1 MSGGSAALA
10 QLRRPVLIVP
20 AAGIEGEPMAV
31 QVDLRVLELMA
42 SKICHDLISPVGA
55 IGNGLELLEDDGG
68 GDTAK
73 EALQLSQ
80 NCVRRASALLELF
93 RMSYGT
99 AGSDTGLA
107 WDAAK
112 SLAGGVLAGTKM
124 TLNWPALPAGTALP
138 PGANKLLLNLVVL
151 AGDLLPRGGTIAV
164 GVAPGPRGQ
173 VLRVTASG
181 QDARISEDL
190 AGVLKGAVAVAALS
204 AKTVHGYFSQR
215 LAESMSS
222 RIDAAPGAPGS
233 IMLTAQLAT

>member
-1 MSGGSAALA
+1 
-10 QLRRPVLIVP
+10 
-20 AAGIEGEPMAV
+20 MAV

-112 SLAGGVLAGTKM
+112 ALAGGFLAGTKM
-124 TLNWPALPAGTALP
+124 TLNWPVLPAGTALP

-151 AGDLLPRGGTIAV
+151 AGDLLPRGGSIAI

-190 AGVLKGAVAVAALS
+190 
-204 AKTVHGYFSQR
+204 
-215 LAESMSS
+215 
-222 RIDAAPGAPGS
+222 
-233 IMLTAQLAT
+233 

>member
-1 MSGGSAALA
+1 
-10 QLRRPVLIVP
+10 
-20 AAGIEGEPMAV
+20 
-31 QVDLRVLELMA
+31 VLELMA

-190 AGVLKGAVAVAALS
+190 AGVLKGTVAVAALS

>member
-1 MSGGSAALA
+1 
-10 QLRRPVLIVP
+10 
-20 AAGIEGEPMAV
+20 MAV

-112 SLAGGVLAGTKM
+112 SLASGVLAGTKM
-124 TLNWPALPAGTALP
+124 TLNWPVLPAGTALP

>member
-1 MSGGSAALA
+1 MSGGSAASAHLK
-10 QLRRPVLIVP
+10 RPVLIVP
-20 AAGIEGEPMAV
+20 AAGTEGEPMAV

-112 SLAGGVLAGTKM
+112 ALASGFLAGTKM
-124 TLNWPALPAGTALP
+124 TLNWPVLPAGTALP

-151 AGDLLPRGGTIAV
+151 AGDLLPRGGSIAI

-190 AGVLKGAVAVAALS
+190 AGVLKGPVAVSALS

-215 LAESMSS
+215 LAESMGS

-233 IMLTAQLAT
+233 VMLTAQLAA